1 MEKSKYYCSLVADCG
16 GDQRKLFRLV
26 DSWLVRERARV
37 LPEGKSATDLANRLA
52 AFFNEKV
59 EKIKTTLIAER

>member
-1 MEKSKYYCSLVADCG
+1 
-16 GDQRKLFRLV
+16 
-26 DSWLVRERARV
+26 
-37 LPEGKSATDLANRLA
+37 LANRFA